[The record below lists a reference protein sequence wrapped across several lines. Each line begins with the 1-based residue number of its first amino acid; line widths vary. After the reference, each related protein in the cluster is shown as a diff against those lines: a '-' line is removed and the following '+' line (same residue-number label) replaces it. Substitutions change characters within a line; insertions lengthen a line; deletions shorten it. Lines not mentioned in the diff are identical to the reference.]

1 MREELQNQINSLLNQ
16 KEELTLKLNEIKGS
30 ILRIDEVIENTTQ
43 LMNTV
48 FAEPEYNNSETSES
62 EEN

>member
-1 MREELQNQINSLLNQ
+1 MREELQNQINSLLNR

-30 ILRIDEVIENTTQ
+30 ILAIDETIQNTIQ

-48 FAEPEYNNSETSES
+48 FTEPEDNNSGTSES
-62 EEN
+62 L

>member
-1 MREELQNQINSLLNQ
+1 MGEELQNQINSLLNR
-16 KEELTLKLNEIKGS
+16 KEELTLKLNEIKDS
-30 ILRIDEVIENTTQ
+30 ILRIDKVIENTTQ

-48 FAEPEYNNSETSES
+48 FVEPEDNNSESPES

>member
-1 MREELQNQINSLLNQ
+1 MREDLQNQINSLLNR

-30 ILRIDEVIENTTQ
+30 ILAIDETIQNTIQ

-48 FAEPEYNNSETSES
+48 FTEPEDNNSGTSES
-62 EEN
+62 L